1 MKKNRLLLIAFLL
14 VMTGINTNAQ
24 DFSNLKGKKPFSVN
38 GSLSTTADFYSIS
51 GKTSTRDPFNY
62 LLSGN
67 VTVTVY
73 DFSMPFSFMYSGQN
87 ASYAQPFN
95 RIGFSPQYKWIK
107 AHLGYRSLN
116 FSSYTLAGH
125 SFLGAGIELTPGKFR
140 LAGVYGRFKQKT
152 IPNTA
157 NPIDTLYAPTRK
169 GYSVKIGYGSAKN
182 YFDLIFLKIE
192 DDSLSVK
199 LPNGKKLK
207 DLQANT
213 VLGTHFRYNLGK
225 SIVWETEGAVSLL
238 TKNMAEKQ
246 APETDIPILKNLIK
260 TFNLN
265 ASTEYSTAWN
275 SSLMYTAKLYSIG
288 VQYRRVAPNF
298 QSFGAY
304 YFNTD
309 IENTTINGKIS
320 AFKRKINLSGNIGIQ
335 RDNLKQNKASK
346 SARIISMATMNYNSG
361 KIFSFNGSFSNYS
374 INQQAG
380 RVPLN
385 DTIKL
390 YQTNRSINLMPML
403 TFSRSKTQHV
413 IQLNTMFT
421 NLIDHNRFTA
431 SNNEVSSKVA
441 ALNYMLNLIPTGTS
455 LMFGFNYMTLSSAS
469 MNQTLYGLSTD
480 VGKSFLN
487 GKLNSNISVSANR
500 SEYEGVPGWTN
511 TGLLQINYRI
521 SKKHSFRFSFSG
533 IMNNYSDNTL
543 TKDFNEYKTL
553 FSYVY
558 KI

>member
-1 MKKNRLLLIAFLL
+1 MKKPHLLQILILFTL
-14 VMTGINTNAQ
+14 VYAKATAQ
-24 DFSNLKGKKPFSVN
+24 DFSNLKSHKPFSVD
-38 GSLSTTADFYSIS
+38 GSLNTTANFYSIT

-67 VTVTVY
+67 VNISVY
-73 DFSMPFSFMYSGQN
+73 GFSMPFSFMYSGQN
-87 ASYAQPFN
+87 VSYAQPFN
-95 RIGFSPQYKWIK
+95 RVGFSPQYKWIK
-107 AHLGYRSLN
+107 AHIGYRSLN

-125 SFLGAGIELTPGKFR
+125 SFLGAGIELNPGKFR
-140 LAGVYGRFKQKT
+140 FAGVYGRFKQKT

-157 NPIDTLYAPTRK
+157 NPLDTLYAPTRK
-169 GYSVKIGYGSAKN
+169 GYSVKIGYGSARN
-182 YFDLIFLKIE
+182 YFDLIFLKIA

-199 LPNGKKLK
+199 LPQGGKLSN
-207 DLQANT
+207 LQSNT
-213 VLGTHFRYNLGK
+213 VFGTHFRLNLTK
-225 SIVWETEGAVSLL
+225 SLVWESEGALSLL
-238 TKNMAEKQ
+238 TKNMAEKM
-246 APETDIPILKNLIK
+246 APETDVSILKNLIK

-309 IENTTINGKIS
+309 IENTTINGKVS
-320 AFKRKINLSGNIGIQ
+320 AFKRKLNLSGNIGIQ
-335 RDNLKQNKASK
+335 RDNLKGNKASK
-346 SARIISMATMNYNSG
+346 SARIISMASLNYNSG
-361 KIFSFNGSFSNYS
+361 KIFSFSSSFSNYS

-403 TFSRSKTQHV
+403 TFNRSKTQHI
-413 IQLNTMFT
+413 IQLNAMFT
-421 NLIDHNRFTA
+421 KLIDHNHFTA
-431 SNNEVSSKVA
+431 LNNEVSSKVA
-441 ALNYMLNLIPTGTS
+441 ALNYMLNLIPSGTS
-455 LMFGFNYMTLSSAS
+455 FMFGLNYTGLTSAS
-469 MNQTLYGLSTD
+469 MDQSMYGISTD
-480 VGKSFLN
+480 FGKSFFK
-487 GKLNSNISVSANR
+487 GKFNSNISVSA
-500 SEYEGVPGWTN
+500 SKSKYENVPGWTN
-511 TGLLQINYRI
+511 TALAQINYRL
-521 SKKHSFRFSFSG
+521 SKRHSFRLSFSG
-533 IMNNYSDNTL
+533 IMNDFTDNTL
-543 TKDFNEYKTL
+543 IKDFNEYKTL